1 MEDQRE
7 NDMNAILLCLRGSK
21 KYQLEVEVIYTAM
34 KELREN
40 PNLSIED
47 AIHVGY
53 AVIKIV
59 EERELYYKELKEAG
73 EISE

>member
-1 MEDQRE
+1 
-7 NDMNAILLCLRGSK
+7 MNAILLCLRGSK